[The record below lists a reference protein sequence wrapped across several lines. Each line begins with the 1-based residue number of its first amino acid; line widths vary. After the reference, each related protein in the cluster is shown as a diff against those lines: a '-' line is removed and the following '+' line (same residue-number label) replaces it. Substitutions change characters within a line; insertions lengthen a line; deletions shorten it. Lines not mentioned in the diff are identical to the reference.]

1 MIGVFDSGVGGF
13 IAIDALR
20 KTAPDLNICF
30 FADRKNAPYGTKTLR
45 EITELSKRNIEKLVS
60 LGAEKILIACCTA
73 SAAYPYLS
81 EDEKQICVP
90 IINLGA
96 KRAVEISKNGRIG
109 VIATERTVKERAFF
123 KAVSEISSDTSV
135 FELEA
140 QNFVT
145 LVENGARDGELNER
159 DKLAIEEKLSPF
171 HDKKID
177 TLILGCTH
185 FPHIEKEIQK
195 ALGVRTVNPAFEGA
209 LEIVKDAHLSEE
221 GRTVYI

>member
-1 MIGVFDSGVGGF
+1 MIGIFDSGVGGF

-123 KAVSEISSDTSV
+123 KAVSERP
-135 FELEA
+135 LR
-140 QNFVT
+140 NFVT

-195 ALGVRTVNPAFEGA
+195 VLGVRTVNPAFEGA